1 MEVACCKMCGV
12 SIPDGQ
18 EICSMC
24 MGDVGHGSDGHY
36 LRELEREEQ
45 RAQERRESES
55 E

>member
-1 MEVACCKMCGV
+1 MERCKMCGV

-24 MGDVGHGSDGHY
+24 MGDVGHGRDGHY

-45 RAQERRESES
+45 RAQERRESE